1 MILRGIKELINGVIN
16 IYKEKGYTS
25 ADVVAKLR
33 GILHQKKIGHTGTLD
48 PEAEGVL
55 PVCLGYATK
64 LVERL
69 TDKRKEYIC
78 TIRLGVT
85 TDTEDMTG
93 EVLSENE
100 VSCSK
105 EDFIK
110 ALQSFK
116 GVYDQVPP
124 MYSALKQNGRRLYEL
139 AREGVVVERPARRVE
154 IFDMELMEVSLPTAV
169 FRVECS
175 KGTYIRSLCRDIGEK
190 LKCGAAMEK
199 LIRSRSGEFTLEDAL
214 KLSETEALVK
224 AGEIDSHIVLV
235 EHFYAECPAVFVL
248 TEDMKLLHNGNLLP
262 LKYAARC
269 EDGQLLRVYDDCEK
283 FCAVY
288 RYDALKGQLRA
299 ETIYEL

>member
-1 MILRGIKELINGVIN
+1 MINGVIN

-64 LVERL
+64 LVDHL

-78 TIRLGVT
+78 TLRLGVT

-93 EVLSENE
+93 EILSRQE
-100 VSCSK
+100 VSCSN
-105 EDFIK
+105 EELIS
-110 ALQSFK
+110 AIRSFE
-116 GVYDQVPP
+116 GEYDQVPP

-139 AREGVVVERPARRVE
+139 AREGVVVERPARRIN
-154 IFDMELMEVSLPTAV
+154 IFDIGIKEISLPTAV

-190 LKCGAAMEK
+190 LGCGGAMEK
-199 LIRSRSGEFTLEDAL
+199 LLRSKSGEFTLDSAL
-214 KLSETEALVK
+214 KLSEVEQLVK
-224 AGEIDSHIVLV
+224 AGEFGSRIVLV
-235 EHFYAECPAVFVL
+235 EHFYSECPAAFVR
-248 TEDMKLLHNGNLLP
+248 TEDMKFLKNGNPLP
-262 LKYAARC
+262 GSYAGKC
-269 EDGQLLRVYDDCEK
+269 KDGQLVRVYDDTDK

-288 RYDALKGQLRA
+288 RYDEAKGSLKA
-299 ETIYEL
+299 DTIYELPLT